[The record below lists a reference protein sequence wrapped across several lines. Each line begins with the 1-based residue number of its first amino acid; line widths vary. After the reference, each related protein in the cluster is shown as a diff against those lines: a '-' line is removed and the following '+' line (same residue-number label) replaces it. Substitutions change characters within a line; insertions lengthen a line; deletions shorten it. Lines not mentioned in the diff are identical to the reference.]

1 VANTL
6 LQTIQQAASEMGL
19 DAPTSVIS
27 NTNNLVV
34 QWYALVNALGNE
46 IRRQYEWQRLTKEY
60 RFTTVYYEYTGT
72 TTADSV
78 SVTGMSSIVGL
89 DSTFMVIGTGINQD
103 TYVSSAVGTTVT
115 LSQAASASGTVTLT
129 FAQTKYSF
137 PNDYDRLVDRT
148 EWDKSRHWENLG
160 PETGQQWQWLKS
172 GFIATGP
179 RVRFRPLGGYFQ
191 IWPPLSSNDYMG
203 FEYVSNQWVLA
214 AADTITPSKSSFTVD
229 TDTCVFPDRLMVTG
243 LKLKFLNA
251 KNMEVGSIKQ
261 PGTPMYDFTMEMNL
275 AKSYDAGSKTLSM
288 APQISGELITAA
300 TVPDSGYGA

>member
-1 VANTL
+1 
-6 LQTIQQAASEMGL
+6 
-19 DAPTSVIS
+19 
-27 NTNNLVV
+27 
-34 QWYALVNALGNE
+34 
-46 IRRQYEWQRLTKEY
+46 
-60 RFTTVYYEYTGT
+60 
-72 TTADSV
+72 
-78 SVTGMSSIVGL
+78 
-89 DSTFMVIGTGINQD
+89 
-103 TYVSSAVGTTVT
+103 
-115 LSQAASASGTVTLT
+115 
-129 FAQTKYSF
+129 
-137 PNDYDRLVDRT
+137 LVDRT

-300 TVPDSGYGA
+300 NVPDSGYGA